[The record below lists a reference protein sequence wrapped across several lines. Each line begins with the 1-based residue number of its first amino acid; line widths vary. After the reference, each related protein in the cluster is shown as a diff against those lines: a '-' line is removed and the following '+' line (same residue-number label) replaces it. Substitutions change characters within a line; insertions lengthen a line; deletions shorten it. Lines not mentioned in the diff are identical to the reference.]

1 MRVRKL
7 LLALLSL
14 SLVGC
19 IDSKE
24 EILEEKNQGLVYCA
38 EANPVSFNPQVT
50 TTGSTIDIIANQ
62 LYDRL
67 ISIDPVTAEFK
78 SELASDWKIS
88 KDGKSVT
95 FTLRKG
101 VKFHTTAY
109 FIPTREFN
117 ADDVIFTFSRL
128 FDVYNPY
135 HFVGDANYPYFQSV
149 GIDQLIR
156 KIVRVSD
163 HQVRFE
169 LFNAES
175 SFLANMA
182 TDFAVVLSKE
192 YAMAL
197 KANNQE
203 NLFDQYPVG
212 TGPYIYK
219 EYRRDHLVRFYKNAD
234 YWKHEVALE
243 QLVYDITPNGTT
255 RIAKILTKECDV
267 TAHPSSAQ
275 LSILAQRDDINVEKE
290 TNLNIGYWAFNTER
304 PPFDNLKVRQA
315 LVHAIDIEKIM
326 QAVYYGNGLRARSI
340 LPPTSWAFEPQ
351 KNMPIFDP
359 QLAKK
364 LLTEAGFPKGF
375 DMSIWAMPVSR
386 IYNPNARKMAELMQ
400 SDLRKIGVNVNIVEY
415 EWNTFIQR
423 IGEHRHD
430 SVLLGWAADTP
441 DPDNFF
447 SPLLSCTA
455 TFSGKNP
462 ANWCNPEF
470 DLLLTKALDTTDL
483 NLRKQYYDAAQSM
496 IIKQLPLL
504 PIAHGMRFQASSAD
518 VEGITLGPFGAISLA
533 NARKK

>member
-1 MRVRKL
+1 MRVHKIL
-7 LLALLSL
+7 LVLLASTLT
-14 SLVGC
+14 GC
-19 IDSKE
+19 FDSKE
-24 EILEEKNQGLVYCA
+24 EIIEEKNQGLVYCA

-62 LYDRL
+62 LFDRL
-67 ISIDPVTAEFK
+67 ISIDPVTADFK
-78 SELASDWKIS
+78 SELATDWKIS
-88 KDGKSVT
+88 NDGKSVT

-101 VKFHTTAY
+101 IKFHSTSY
-109 FIPTREFN
+109 FTPTRDFN

-149 GIDQLIR
+149 GLDQLIR

-163 HQVRFE
+163 YQVRFE
-169 LFNAES
+169 LFHPES
-175 SFLANMA
+175 SFLTNMA
-182 TDFAVVLSKE
+182 TDFAVVLSQE
-192 YAMAL
+192 YAMQL
-197 KANNQE
+197 KARDQT
-203 NLFDQYPVG
+203 NLFDQYPIG

-219 EYRRDHLVRFYKNAD
+219 EYRRDHLVRFYRNPL
-234 YWKHEVALE
+234 YWKHDVALE
-243 QLVYDITPNGTT
+243 QLVYDITTNGTT
-255 RIAKILTKECDV
+255 RIAKMLTKECDV

-304 PPFDNLKVRQA
+304 APFDDIRVRRA
-315 LVHAIDIEKIM
+315 LAHAIDIDKIM
-326 QAVYYGNGLRARSI
+326 QAVYYGNGIRAQSI
-340 LPPTSWAFEPQ
+340 LPPTSWGFEPQ
-351 KNMPIFDP
+351 ENMPMFDP
-359 QLAKK
+359 ELAKK
-364 LLTEAGFPKGF
+364 LLIEAGLPNGF
-375 DMSIWAMPVSR
+375 DMTIWAMPVSR

-400 SDLRKIGVNVNIVEY
+400 SDLRKIGVNVSIVEY

-462 ANWCNPEF
+462 ANWCNPQF
-470 DLLLTKALDTTDL
+470 DLLLTQALDTTDL
-483 NLRKQYYDAAQSM
+483 SLRKQYYDQVQAL
-496 IIKQLPLL
+496 IVDQLPLV
-504 PIAHGMRFQASSAD
+504 PIAHGMRFQANSAD